1 MIINLTPHALH
12 IRQIDGGT
20 TVIPPSGTVA
30 RRAVTREE
38 LAPLEGIAVRRS
50 VFGPITGLPEPQENV
65 VYVVSALCAQGLN
78 RTDVLVPGEAIRD
91 EAGRVIGCDG
101 LCQI

>member
-12 IRQIDGGT
+12 IQQIDGGI
-20 TVIPPSGTVA
+20 TVVPPSDTVA

-50 VFGPITGLPEPQENV
+50 VFGP
-65 VYVVSALCAQGLN
+65 
-78 RTDVLVPGEAIRD
+78 D
-91 EAGRVIGCDG
+91 
-101 LCQI
+101 